1 MADVAWAPA
10 LPAGWSAAKLRWVSR
25 IYAGGTPDRENLDFW
40 ASGNVPWLNSG
51 AVNDS
56 QITHPSEYI
65 SDLGLKHSSARWVP
79 ASSIVIALAGQGKT
93 KGTPARLEIA
103 STINQSM
110 AAIVPHSRLDYRY
123 LYFWLASNYQSIRNL
138 AGGDK
143 RDGLNLEHVSS
154 IEIPL
159 PPLREQQAIAG
170 FLDRET
176 TKLDVLIAKQ
186 EQLITT
192 LGERRI
198 EVLRKLLTTGNADV
212 TDIESSGLLWAPLIN
227 KRWNLAPLKWSAVIS
242 SGSNPDSIGEQSE
255 QNRIEVIG
263 GNGVLGFTSSPN
275 AEAGMIAIG
284 RVGALCGNIHLLD
297 KPTWISDN
305 ALRLAPSHKYDPRYL
320 AALLQARGLNELAN
334 RTAQPLLVGSLVMN
348 ERLPIPPLQ
357 SQKEIM
363 TRHEVV
369 RSAIHE
375 LVSKT
380 KEMILLLSERR
391 QSLVTAAVTGKLEV
405 SH

>member
-1 MADVAWAPA
+1 MKQIA
-10 LPAGWSAAKLRWVSR
+10 
-25 IYAGGTPDRENLDFW
+25 
-40 ASGNVPWLNSG
+40 VP
-51 AVNDS
+51 
-56 QITHPSEYI
+56 
-65 SDLGLKHSSARWVP
+65 VP
-79 ASSIVIALAGQGKT
+79 PLAEQQ
-93 KGTPARLEIA
+93 EIA
-103 STINQSM
+103 
-110 AAIVPHSRLDYRY
+110 D
-123 LYFWLASNYQSIRNL
+123 
-138 AGGDK
+138 
-143 RDGLNLEHVSS
+143 
-154 IEIPL
+154 
-159 PPLREQQAIAG
+159 

-176 TKLDVLIAKQ
+176 AKIDKLIAKQ

-227 KRWNLAPLKWSAVIS
+227 KRWNLAPLKWSATIS